1 MVVAIGIAVLIA
13 GLSATTTW
21 AGGAGFWSEVVL
33 EVQTVQRDLHRQLA
47 TAIQAVKAKGMAA
60 SWALVTLSFLY
71 GVFHAAGPGHGK
83 VVIST
88 YILTNESQLRRGLL
102 LSISCALCQG
112 LTAIIAVALTAGLLG
127 FTLRQAQGAATDLET
142 ISYGLVALLGLVLIL
157 SRARRLYRWLGP
169 AANLYGHLSQS
180 NPEQH
185 HHGAPCPSCDHGHG
199 PTGQDLDT
207 PLSWKG
213 FAGMVTSVGLR
224 PCSGA
229 VLVLLVA
236 YSLDLRW
243 AGTGAVL
250 AMSLGTA
257 ITVSVLATLS
267 VYARKGALWLASLI
281 PVPTVRLAAAFDL
294 VTVVGGL
301 VILIAGILM
310 LQSAL
315 LTSAHPL
322 R

>member
-1 MVVAIGIAVLIA
+1 MVVATGIAVLIA
-13 GLSATTTW
+13 GLSATTTL

-127 FTLRQAQGAATDLET
+127 FTLRQAQSAATDLET
-142 ISYGLVALLGLVLIL
+142 ITYGLVALLGLTLIL

-199 PTGQDLDT
+199 PTSHDLDT

-213 FAGMVTSVGLR
+213 FAGMVTSIGVR

-236 YSLDLRW
+236 YSLDLQW
-243 AGTGAVL
+243 AGIGAVL

>member
-21 AGGAGFWSEVVL
+21 AGGAGFWSEVLL

-47 TAIQAVKAKGMAA
+47 TATQAVKAKGIVA

-71 GVFHAAGPGHGK
+71 GIFHAAGPGHGK

-112 LTAIIAVALTAGLLG
+112 LTAIVAVAVTAGLLG
-127 FTLRQAQGAATDLET
+127 FTLRQAQGAAINLET
-142 ISYGLVALLGLVLIL
+142 ISYGLVALLGLALVL
-157 SRARRLYRWLGP
+157 SRARRLYQWLGP
-169 AANLYGHLSQS
+169 AANLYGDMSQTK
-180 NPEQH
+180 PEEH
-185 HHGAPCPSCDHGHG
+185 RHGAPCPSCDHGHG
-199 PTGQDLDT
+199 PTRQHLDT

-213 FAGMVTSVGLR
+213 FAGMVTSIGLR

-243 AGTGAVL
+243 AGVGAVL

-267 VYARKGALWLASLI
+267 VYARKGALQLASLI
-281 PVPTVRLAAAFDL
+281 PLPTVRLAAALDL
-294 VTVVGGL
+294 VAVLGGL

-315 LTSAHPL
+315 FISAHPL
-322 R
+322 L